1 MKRKTVIYI
10 HPPSELLPRERASQ
24 YGISALTDKEL
35 FALLLGSG
43 NKQCGVRDLAQRLQ
57 DYCDKT
63 FDFSDIE
70 KLQSVSGIGLA
81 KASLIAAAF
90 ELARRYLCQPK
101 KVISCPRDVVPFLLH
116 YGDRSQETFISV
128 LLNGANEILCVRPVT
143 TGLLNKTLS
152 HPREVFSDAVKRRAG
167 AVIVAH
173 NHPSGRLIPSEDDK
187 KITETLRKAGD
198 LLGIR
203 LLDHIVFNGWDYF
216 SFLENDLMPER

>member
-1 MKRKTVIYI
+1 MKRKTVVYI

-90 ELARRYLCQPK
+90 ELARRYLCPTK

>member
-90 ELARRYLCQPK
+90 ELARRYLCPPK

-116 YGDRSQETFISV
+116 YGDRSQETFLSV

>member
-1 MKRKTVIYI
+1 MKRKTIVYI

>member
-1 MKRKTVIYI
+1 MKRKTIVYI

-90 ELARRYLCQPK
+90 ELARRYLCPPK

-116 YGDRSQETFISV
+116 YGDRSQETFLSV

-143 TGLLNKTLS
+143 TGLLNKTLT
-152 HPREVFSDAVKRRAG
+152 HPREVFSDAVQRRAG

>member
-1 MKRKTVIYI
+1 MKRKTIVYI
-10 HPPSELLPRERASQ
+10 HPPSELLPHERASQ

-90 ELARRYLCQPK
+90 ELARRYLCPTK

>member
-90 ELARRYLCQPK
+90 ELARRYLCPTK

>member
-1 MKRKTVIYI
+1 MKRKTIVYI

-43 NKQCGVRDLAQRLQ
+43 NKQCGVHDLAQRLQ

-90 ELARRYLCQPK
+90 ELARRYLCPTK

-116 YGDRSQETFISV
+116 YGDRSQETFLSV

-143 TGLLNKTLS
+143 TGLLNKTLT

-173 NHPSGRLIPSEDDK
+173 NHPSGTPEASAQDK
-187 KITETLRKAGD
+187 LLTERIAKAAALFD
-198 LLGIR
+198 IR
-203 LLDHIVFNGWDYF
+203 LLDHLIIARDGDF
-216 SFLENDLMPER
+216 SFRRAGLIG

>member
-1 MKRKTVIYI
+1 MKRKTIVYI

-43 NKQCGVRDLAQRLQ
+43 NKQCGVHDLAQRLQ

-90 ELARRYLCQPK
+90 ELARRYLCPTK

-116 YGDRSQETFISV
+116 YGDRSQETFLSV

-143 TGLLNKTLS
+143 TGLLNKTLT

-173 NHPSGRLIPSEDDK
+173 NHPSGNPQPGSCDIKQTGILK
-187 KITETLRKAGD
+187 KAAETFD
-198 LLGIR
+198 IS
-203 LLDHIVFNGWDYF
+203 LLDHIIIADDRFY
-216 SFLENDLMPER
+216 SFAEERVEVMH

>member
-1 MKRKTVIYI
+1 MKRKTVVYI

-43 NKQCGVRDLAQRLQ
+43 NKQCSVHDLAQRLQ

-90 ELARRYLCQPK
+90 ELARRYLCPTK

-116 YGDRSQETFISV
+116 YGDRSQETFLSV

-143 TGLLNKTLS
+143 MGLLNKTLS

>member
-1 MKRKTVIYI
+1 MKRKTIVYI

-43 NKQCGVRDLAQRLQ
+43 NKQCGVHDLAQRLQ

-90 ELARRYLCQPK
+90 ELARRYLCPTK

-116 YGDRSQETFISV
+116 YGDRSQETFLSV

>member
-1 MKRKTVIYI
+1 MKRKTIVYI

-43 NKQCGVRDLAQRLQ
+43 NKQCGVHDLAQRLQ

-90 ELARRYLCQPK
+90 ELARRYLCPTK

-143 TGLLNKTLS
+143 TGLLNKTLT

>member
-1 MKRKTVIYI
+1 MKRKTIVYI

-90 ELARRYLCQPK
+90 ELARRYLCPTK

-116 YGDRSQETFISV
+116 YGDRSQETFLSV

-143 TGLLNKTLS
+143 TGLLNKTLT

>member
-1 MKRKTVIYI
+1 MKRKTIVYI

-90 ELARRYLCQPK
+90 ELARRYLCPPK

-116 YGDRSQETFISV
+116 YGDRSQETFLSV

-143 TGLLNKTLS
+143 TGLLNKTLT
-152 HPREVFSDAVKRRAG
+152 HPREVFSDAVKRRGG

-173 NHPSGRLIPSEDDK
+173 NHPSGRLIASEDDK

>member
-1 MKRKTVIYI
+1 MKRKTIVYI

-43 NKQCGVRDLAQRLQ
+43 NKQCGVHDLAQRLQ

-90 ELARRYLCQPK
+90 ELARRYLCPTK

-116 YGDRSQETFISV
+116 YGDRSQETFLSV

-143 TGLLNKTLS
+143 TGLLNKTLT

-187 KITETLRKAGD
+187 KITETLRKSGD

>member
-1 MKRKTVIYI
+1 MKRKTIVYI

-43 NKQCGVRDLAQRLQ
+43 NKQCGVHDLAQRLQ

-90 ELARRYLCQPK
+90 ELARRYLCPTK

>member
-43 NKQCGVRDLAQRLQ
+43 NNQCGVHDLAQRLQ

-90 ELARRYLCQPK
+90 ELARRYLCPPK